1 MFDEPF
7 RWTEAVSARHG
18 YVQEKLKKAYPV
30 LAVPFNEGAFLMAI
44 GPQSGK
50 IYEIY
55 DRIAMGAMGHPA
67 DIEKMRMTLL
77 DMSHLEGFNRSVQDV
92 VLGRLLQFGLA
103 PALKQNFEE
112 VMRAPYLI
120 QMGLVEVDRKGK
132 PKFFRVNYDGHWE
145 TFSRGTVISG
155 DSKLTKLVEKRLTEI
170 DFSNLSLDD
179 ALVEACK
186 LWKEGMD
193 EVESEENGVP
203 KTLKKALE
211 DWTLE
216 TAILNYKISRK
227 SIVRT
232 LTEAEIDRLKTACEN
247 L

>member
-18 YVQEKLKKAYPV
+18 YVQEKLKRAFPV
-30 LAVPFNEGAFLMAI
+30 FAIPYNEGAFLFAI

-50 IYEIY
+50 VYEIY
-55 DRIAMGAMGHPA
+55 DRIAMGGMGHPA

-77 DMSHLEGFNRSVQDV
+77 DMSHLEGFNRSAQDV

-112 VMRAPYLI
+112 VMRAPYLV
-120 QMGLVEVDRKGK
+120 QLALVEVDRRGK

-145 TFSRGTVISG
+145 TFSNGTVVSG
-155 DSKLTKLVEKRLTEI
+155 DSKLASLVEKRLNEI
-170 DFSNLSLDD
+170 NFSELPLDD

-186 LWKEGMD
+186 LWREGIGELD
-193 EVESEENGVP
+193 NDENGIP
-203 KTLKKALE
+203 ETLKQTLE

-216 TAILNYKISRK
+216 TAILNHNTARK
-227 SIVRT
+227 SIVRS
-232 LTEAEIDRLKTACEN
+232 LTEAEISQLKTACEA

>member
-1 MFDEPF
+1 MYEEPF
-7 RWTEAVSARHG
+7 RWTEAVSSRHS
-18 YVQEKLKKAYPV
+18 YVQEKLKKAFPV
-30 LAVPFNEGAFLMAI
+30 FAIPFNEGAFLFAI

-50 IYEIY
+50 VYEIY
-55 DRIAMGAMGHPA
+55 DRIAMGGMGHPA

-112 VMRAPYLI
+112 VMRAPYLVQI
-120 QMGLVEVDRKGK
+120 ALVEVDRRGN

-145 TFSRGTVISG
+145 TFSNGTVISG
-155 DSKLTKLVEKRLTEI
+155 NSKLVSLVEKRLGEVN
-170 DFSNLSLDD
+170 FSELPLSE
-179 ALVEACK
+179 ALVESCK
-186 LWKEGMD
+186 IWKEGMG
-193 EVESEENGVP
+193 EIENEENEIP
-203 KTLKKALE
+203 KTLKQALE

-216 TAILNYKISRK
+216 TAVLNHKTARK
-227 SIVRT
+227 TIVRT
-232 LTEAEIDRLKTACEN
+232 LTKSEMDQLKVACDA

>member
-1 MFDEPF
+1 MFEEPF
-7 RWTEAVSARHG
+7 RWTEAISSRHS

-30 LAVPFNEGAFLMAI
+30 LAIPFNEGALLMAI

-50 IYEIY
+50 VYEVY

-112 VMRAPYLI
+112 VMRAPYLV
-120 QMGLVEVDRKGK
+120 QMALVEVDGKGK
-132 PKFFRVNYDGHWE
+132 ARFFRVNYDGHWE
-145 TFSRGTVISG
+145 TFTRGTVIGG
-155 DSKLTKLVEKRLTEI
+155 DSKLTSFIEKQLSEVE
-170 DFSNLSLDD
+170 FSNLPLEE

-193 EVESEENGVP
+193 KIESEESRIP
-203 KTLKKALE
+203 ETMKKVLE
-211 DWTLE
+211 DWVLE
-216 TAILNYKISRK
+216 TAVLNYKTARK

-232 LTEAEIDRLKTACEN
+232 LTDAEVDRLKAACEKI
-247 L
+247 

>member
-1 MFDEPF
+1 MFEEPF
-7 RWTEAVSARHG
+7 RWTEAVSSRHS
-18 YVQEKLKKAYPV
+18 YVQEKLKKAFPV
-30 LAVPFNEGAFLMAI
+30 FAIPFNEGAFLFAI

-50 IYEIY
+50 VYEIY
-55 DRIAMGAMGHPA
+55 DRIAMGGMGHPA

-112 VMRAPYLI
+112 VMRAPYLV
-120 QMGLVEVDRKGK
+120 QLALVEVDRWGQ

-145 TFSRGTVISG
+145 KFSKGTVISG
-155 DSKLTKLVEKRLTEI
+155 NSKLASLVEKRLGEI
-170 DFSNLSLDD
+170 KFSELSLPE

-186 LWKEGMD
+186 LWKEGMA
-193 EVESEENGVP
+193 EVENDENEIPETINKV
-203 KTLKKALE
+203 LE
-211 DWTLE
+211 TWTLE
-216 TAILNYKISRK
+216 TAILNHKSARK
-227 SIVRT
+227 TIVRT
-232 LTEAEIDRLKTACEN
+232 LNESEMDQLKTACEV

>member
-7 RWTEAVSARHG
+7 RWTEAISSRHG

-30 LAVPFNEGAFLMAI
+30 LAVPFKDGAFLLAI

-50 IYEIY
+50 IYEVY
-55 DRIAMGAMGHPA
+55 DRIAMGGMGHPA

-112 VMRAPYLI
+112 VMRAPYLV
-120 QMGLVEVDRKGK
+120 QMALVEVDRRGQ

-145 TFSRGTVISG
+145 TFTRGTVIAG
-155 DSKLTKLVEKRLTEI
+155 DSKLKSFVEQQLNEI
-170 DFSNLSLDD
+170 NFSDLPLEE
-179 ALVEACK
+179 ALFEACK

-193 EVESEENGVP
+193 KIEGEDNGIP
-203 KTLKKALE
+203 NSLNKALE

-216 TAILNYKISRK
+216 TAILNNKATRR

-232 LTEAEIDRLKTACEN
+232 LTDAEIDRLKKTCEN

>member
-7 RWTEAVSARHG
+7 RWTEAISARHG

-30 LAVPFNEGAFLMAI
+30 LAVPFDEGAFLMAL

-92 VLGRLLQFGLA
+92 SLSRLLQFSLA

-112 VMRAPYLI
+112 VMRAPYLVK
-120 QMGLVEVDRKGK
+120 MGLVEVDRKGK
-132 PKFFRVNYDGHWE
+132 LNFFRINYDGHWE
-145 TFSRGTVISG
+145 TFNRGMVISG
-155 DSKLTKLVEKRLTEI
+155 DSKLTNLVEKRLNQIE
-170 DFSNLSLDD
+170 FSNLSLDET
-179 ALVEACK
+179 LIEACK

-193 EVESEENGVP
+193 GVENVEKEVP
-203 KTLKKALE
+203 KTLKKALGS
-211 DWTLE
+211 WILE
-216 TAILNYKISRK
+216 TAVLNYKMARK
-227 SIVRT
+227 TIVRT
-232 LTEAEIDRLKTACEN
+232 LTDIEIDRLKSACEN